1 MNVRKLAPPARVGQ
15 SAMRTVQFVDILWIN
30 LTAQSAAI
38 LVLGG
43 ESTKNILFFF
53 SMNFPIIIIIKLVG
67 GLGMGGGLIAN
78 LYVSKRL
85 SRMKL

>member
-53 SMNFPIIIIIKLVG
+53 NELSHHHYHQACGWVG
-67 GLGMGGGLIAN
+67 NGWRVN
-78 LYVSKRL
+78 CKFVC
-85 SRMKL
+85 

>member
-15 SAMRTVQFVDILWIN
+15 SAMRTDQFVDILWIN

-38 LVLGG
+38 QVLGG
-43 ESTKNILFFF
+43 ESTKNILFF
-53 SMNFPIIIIIKLVG
+53 SMHFPIIIIIIKLVG
-67 GLGMGGGLIAN
+67 GLGMGGGLFGN